1 MLITIEN
8 QDALVRI
15 DTLGAQLYQYQ
26 KKADGY
32 EVLWNGDPAWWTG
45 RSPVLF
51 PVIGVL
57 LDGTYRYQGK
67 EYSMPKHGFARR
79 KEFALTQQTASSAEF
94 SLKAD
99 EETRACYPFEFE
111 LTIQFELCENSL
123 EICYS
128 GSNLDDKTMYCSLGA
143 HPAFH
148 CTLGDTLEF
157 EQKERLE
164 RIYMDEKGLLTGE
177 SAPLLDGEKSIEIK
191 QDTFAQ
197 DALMVTGFQSKS
209 VALVRENYKVTVSYG
224 NAPYLGLWAKPGAP
238 YVCIEPWYGINDS
251 YQRAEDISEKPGI
264 QSLSAGKRFDFR
276 FSILAEKR
284 G

>member
-26 KKADGY
+26 KKSDGY

-128 GSNLDDKTMYCSLGA
+128 VSNLDDKTMYFSLGA

-177 SAPLLDGEKSIEIK
+177 SAPLLDGEKK
-191 QDTFAQ
+191 
-197 DALMVTGFQSKS
+197 
-209 VALVRENYKVTVSYG
+209 Y
-224 NAPYLGLWAKPGAP
+224 
-238 YVCIEPWYGINDS
+238 
-251 YQRAEDISEKPGI
+251 
-264 QSLSAGKRFDFR
+264 
-276 FSILAEKR
+276 
-284 G
+284 